1 MSEQATEN
9 KEAETKKAA
18 APQENIKELGLVAK
32 KIGMTQVFDEEGN
45 VVPVT
50 VLQLAENVVT
60 AVKTVEKDGYNAIQV
75 GNFVTKEQRLNKP
88 QLGFLKK
95 NKLPLVKKLQEF
107 RLPDDVVT
115 NLNVGDVINAAE
127 FFEGIEKVNITGKSI
142 GKGFQGG
149 VKLHN
154 MHVGRRSHGS
164 KSKRQI
170 GSLGAGT
177 YPGRVFKGK
186 RMPSMM
192 GNRIITTTKVKFFK
206 HDAEKNLV
214 LLKGSVPGKTGTEI
228 TIKAC
233 GLKAWN
239 AENKKK
245 QIAA

>member
-1 MSEQATEN
+1 MATN
-9 KEAETKKAA
+9 TKDY
-18 APQENIKELGLVAK
+18 GLVGK

-50 VLQLAENVVT
+50 VIQLSENIVT
-60 AVKTVEKDGYNAIQV
+60 DIKTKDRDGYDAVQV
-75 GNFVTKEQRLNKP
+75 GNFATREKLMTKPLKVSLE
-88 QLGFLKK
+88 KK
-95 NKLPLVKKLQEF
+95 NLPMLKKLQEF
-107 RLPDDVVT
+107 RCFEAIEDVK
-115 NLNVGDVINAAE
+115 VGDAINAEE
-127 FFEGIEKVNITGKSI
+127 FFKDLEKIDLTAVSI

-192 GNRIITTTKVKFFK
+192 GNKSLTVTKVKVHSF
-206 HDAEKNLV
+206 DAEKKLV
-214 LLKGSVPGKTGTEI
+214 LVKGPVPGKPGNEI
-228 TIKAC
+228 TITAN
-233 GLKAWN
+233 GARTWN
-239 AENKKK
+239 EFNKTV
-245 QIAA
+245 